1 MSQNEMPQTPVLE
14 LLPAVDVAGGQ
25 AVRLVQGAAGSE
37 TSYGDPLE
45 AALAFQEQGAEWIHL
60 VDLDAAFGR
69 GSNREL
75 LAELVGRMD
84 VAVELSGG
92 IRDDESLA
100 AALATGVLGAL
111 IATPALRT
119 RGVYLILLTTGVTF
133 CVQVLLEN
141 FDYIGG
147 VGGLGGMS
155 GATVWHVYGAV
166 VIVGVLLWWLSRSH
180 LQRMLDAVREDEQV
194 AAALGINT
202 VYLKVVC
209 FALGAALA
217 ALAGGLYSH
226 YMSFI
231 RPENFGVLVSVYVV
245 LYVVFGGVNN
255 LWGAL
260 LGAVVLTLLPE
271 LIRGLASWR
280 PLVFGLLIVILLLV
294 RPEGLLPW
302 RSATLKSR
310 LNDD

>member
-1 MSQNEMPQTPVLE
+1 MIQDHLFFTGINILLAWSVYIILLSGSLSFANGAFMAIGAYSAGVLSVKFAW
-14 LLPAVDVAGGQ
+14 PM
-25 AVRLVQGAAGSE
+25 
-37 TSYGDPLE
+37 
-45 AALAFQEQGAEWIHL
+45 ALA
-60 VDLDAAFGR
+60 
-69 GSNREL
+69 
-75 LAELVGRMD
+75 LA
-84 VAVELSGG
+84 
-92 IRDDESLA
+92 A

>member
-1 MSQNEMPQTPVLE
+1 MIQDHLFFTGINILLAWSVYIILLSGSLSFANGAFMAIGAYSAGVLSVKFAW
-14 LLPAVDVAGGQ
+14 PM
-25 AVRLVQGAAGSE
+25 
-37 TSYGDPLE
+37 
-45 AALAFQEQGAEWIHL
+45 ALA
-60 VDLDAAFGR
+60 
-69 GSNREL
+69 
-75 LAELVGRMD
+75 LA
-84 VAVELSGG
+84 
-92 IRDDESLA
+92 A

-166 VIVGVLLWWLSRSH
+166 VLVGVLLWWLSRSH

-302 RSATLKSR
+302 RSATGRPAPAKALGRSTAFSISTRSPDSDLKPGKSTR
-310 LNDD
+310 CPM